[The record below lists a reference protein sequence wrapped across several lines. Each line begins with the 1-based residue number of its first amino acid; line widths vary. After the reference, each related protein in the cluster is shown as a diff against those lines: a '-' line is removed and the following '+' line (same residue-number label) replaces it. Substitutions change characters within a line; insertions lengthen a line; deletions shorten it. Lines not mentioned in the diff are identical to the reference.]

1 MKRRKSMRAFYV
13 EADFVPKEGYKLSE
27 REKSTGR
34 AMRGNQIWKNIR
46 GSVTDRPEPVC
57 GDDQVKIKVGAAGI
71 CGTDAHLLRK
81 DDMGYSM
88 YDGHSKYPII
98 TGHEF
103 AGEIVEVGKNVKK
116 LKVGDLVSVESM
128 HWCGECDACRRGMFN
143 QCKELEEPGLTYDGG
158 FAEYATIHHKYCYK
172 LNDIMNFYGGDK
184 MTAFELGAMIEPTGV
199 AYNGLFVRGGGIRPG
214 GHVVVFGAGPIGLAA
229 ISLMKTAGAAKL
241 IAFEGIPERVELAKA
256 CGADYVFDPA
266 SFKSPEDQ
274 AEMLMDLTNGAGISL
289 FAECAGATKFTY
301 PVMAKSL
308 AIGGK
313 TVQIGH
319 TVGLTP
325 VDIYGWQWNAATISG
340 SNGQSGQGIY
350 PDVIALMASGRI
362 DMRKMVTGRFNLEDI
377 EEGMKITAGKVLVST
392 EPPGFVSSAN
402 WLRVGFIPSSRSL
415 MKMLNKIRPRT
426 YLCGTVLGTDLQ
438 LDSTPLITAL

>member
-241 IAFEGIPERVELAKA
+241 IAFEGIPERVELAKK
-256 CGADYVFDPA
+256 CGADYVFDPT

-392 EPPGFVSSAN
+392 EY
-402 WLRVGFIPSSRSL
+402 LR
-415 MKMLNKIRPRT
+415 
-426 YLCGTVLGTDLQ
+426 LQ
-438 LDSTPLITAL
+438 K

>member
-1 MKRRKSMRAFYV
+1 MRAFYV
-13 EADFVPKEGYKLSE
+13 EADHEPREGYVLSE
-27 REKSTGR
+27 REISTGR
-34 AMRGNQIWKNIR
+34 AMRGNKIWRNIR
-46 GSVTDRPEPVC
+46 GSVIDRPVPEY
-57 GDDQVKIKVGAAGI
+57 GDNQVLLKVGAAGI

-81 DDMGYSM
+81 DEEGYTM
-88 YDGHSKYPII
+88 YDGHTKYPII

-103 AGEIVEVGKNVKK
+103 AGEVVEVGKNVKK

-143 QCKELEEPGLTYDGG
+143 QCRELEEPGLTYDGG
-158 FAEYATIHHKYCYK
+158 FAEYAAVTDKYCYK
-172 LNDIMNFYGGDK
+172 LNDIMEYYGGDK

-214 GHVVVFGAGPIGLAA
+214 GHVVVFGAGPIGLSA
-229 ISLMKTAGAAKL
+229 ISLMRTAGAAKL
-241 IAFEGIPERVELAKA
+241 IVFESVPERMQLAKA
-256 CGADYVFDPA
+256 CGADYVFGPTTFRSAD
-266 SFKSPEDQ
+266 EQ
-274 AEMLMDLTNGAGISL
+274 AQLLLDMTDGAGISL

-313 TVQIGH
+313 TIQIGH

-325 VDIYGWQWNAATISG
+325 VDLFGWQWNAGVISG
-340 SNGQSGQGIY
+340 SNGQSGMGIY
-350 PDVIALMASGRI
+350 QDVIALMASGRI

-392 EPPGFVSSAN
+392 DY
-402 WLRVGFIPSSRSL
+402 
-415 MKMLNKIRPRT
+415 PR
-426 YLCGTVLGTDLQ
+426 
-438 LDSTPLITAL
+438 

>member
-1 MKRRKSMRAFYV
+1 MRAFYV
-13 EADFVPKEGYKLSE
+13 EANFVPKDGYVLSE
-27 REKSTGR
+27 KEKTTGR
-34 AMRGNQIWKNIR
+34 ALRGNQIWKDIR
-46 GSVTDRPEPVC
+46 GTVTDRPEPEC
-57 GDDQVKIKVGAAGI
+57 GDNQVLLKVGAAGI
-71 CGTDAHLLRK
+71 CGTDAHLLK
-81 DDMGYSM
+81 QDEYGYSR
-88 YDGHSKYPII
+88 YNGHSKYPII

-103 AGEIVEVGKNVKK
+103 SGEVVGVGKNVKK
-116 LKVGDLVSVESM
+116 LQIGDLVSVESM

-158 FAEYATIHHKYCYK
+158 FAEYAAVNAKYCYK
-172 LNDIMNFYGGDK
+172 LNDIMDFYGGNK

-241 IAFEGIPERVELAKA
+241 ICFESVTERMELAKN
-256 CGADYVFDPA
+256 CGADYVYSPMD
-266 SFKSPEDQ
+266 FKTPEEQ
-274 AEMLMDLTNGAGISL
+274 AELLMELTNGAGISL

-301 PVMAKSL
+301 PVMGQAM

-319 TVGLTP
+319 TLGTTP
-325 VDIYGWQWNAATISG
+325 VDIFQWQWNAATISG

-362 DMRKMVTGRFNLEDI
+362 DMRKMVTGRYNLEDI
-377 EEGMKITAGKVLVST
+377 EEGLKITAGKVLVST
-392 EPPGFVSSAN
+392 QY
-402 WLRVGFIPSSRSL
+402 
-415 MKMLNKIRPRT
+415 PR
-426 YLCGTVLGTDLQ
+426 L
-438 LDSTPLITAL
+438 

>member
-1 MKRRKSMRAFYV
+1 MRAFYV
-13 EADFVPKEGYKLSE
+13 EADHVPRDGYNLSE

-34 AMRGNQIWKNIR
+34 AMRGNSVWKNIR
-46 GSVTDRPEPVC
+46 GAVIDRPMPEYK
-57 GDDQVKIKVGAAGI
+57 DNQVLLKVGVAGI

-81 DDMGYSM
+81 DTDGYTM
-88 YDGHSKYPII
+88 YDGHTKYPII

-103 AGEIVEVGKNVKK
+103 AGEVIEVGKNVKK
-116 LKVGDLVSVESM
+116 LKIGDLVSVESM
-128 HWCGECDACRRGMFN
+128 HWCGECEACCRGMFN
-143 QCKELEEPGLTYDGG
+143 QCKELDEPGLTYDGG
-158 FAEYATIHHKYCYK
+158 FAEYAAVTEKYCYK
-172 LNDIMNFYGGDK
+172 LNDIMGFYGGDK
-184 MTAFELGAMIEPTGV
+184 MTAFELGAMIEPVGV

-241 IAFEGIPERVELAKA
+241 IVFESIPERIALAKA
-256 CGADYVFDPA
+256 CGADYVFDPTK
-266 SFKSPEDQ
+266 FKDADEQ
-274 AEMLMDLTNGAGISL
+274 ARMLLDMTDGVGISI

-301 PVMAKSL
+301 PVMAKAL

-325 VDIYGWQWNAATISG
+325 IDIFSWQWNAGLISG
-340 SNGQSGQGIY
+340 SNGQSGMGIY

-377 EEGMKITAGKVLVST
+377 KAGMAVTAGKVLVSM
-392 EPPGFVSSAN
+392 EYP
-402 WLRVGFIPSSRSL
+402 R
-415 MKMLNKIRPRT
+415 NK
-426 YLCGTVLGTDLQ
+426 
-438 LDSTPLITAL
+438 

>member
-1 MKRRKSMRAFYV
+1 MRAFYV
-13 EADFVPKEGYKLSE
+13 EADHEPREGYVLSE
-27 REKSTGR
+27 REISTGR
-34 AMRGNQIWKNIR
+34 AMRGNKIWRNIR
-46 GSVTDRPEPVC
+46 GSVTDRPVPKY
-57 GDDQVKIKVGAAGI
+57 GDNQVLLKVGAAGI

-81 DDMGYSM
+81 DEEGYTM
-88 YDGHSKYPII
+88 YDGHTKYPII

-103 AGEIVEVGKNVKK
+103 AGEVVEVGKNVKK

-143 QCKELEEPGLTYDGG
+143 QCRELEEPGLTYDGG
-158 FAEYATIHHKYCYK
+158 FAEYAAVTDKYCYK
-172 LNDIMNFYGGDK
+172 LNDIMEYYGGDK

-214 GHVVVFGAGPIGLAA
+214 GHVVVFGAGPIGLSA
-229 ISLMKTAGAAKL
+229 ISLMRTAGAAKL
-241 IAFEGIPERVELAKA
+241 IVFESVPERMQLAKA
-256 CGADYVFDPA
+256 CGADYVFDPTT
-266 SFKSPEDQ
+266 FKSADEQ
-274 AEMLMDLTNGAGISL
+274 AQLLLDMTDGAGISL

-313 TVQIGH
+313 TIQIGH

-325 VDIYGWQWNAATISG
+325 VDLFGWQWNAGVISG
-340 SNGQSGQGIY
+340 SNGQSGMGIY

-392 EPPGFVSSAN
+392 DY
-402 WLRVGFIPSSRSL
+402 
-415 MKMLNKIRPRT
+415 PR
-426 YLCGTVLGTDLQ
+426 
-438 LDSTPLITAL
+438 

>member
-1 MKRRKSMRAFYV
+1 MRAFYV
-13 EADFVPKEGYKLSE
+13 EADHEPREGYVLSE
-27 REKSTGR
+27 REISTGR
-34 AMRGNQIWKNIR
+34 AMRGNKIWRNIR
-46 GSVTDRPEPVC
+46 GSVIDRPMPEY
-57 GDDQVKIKVGAAGI
+57 GENQVLLKVGAAGI

-81 DDMGYSM
+81 DEEGYTM
-88 YDGHSKYPII
+88 YDGHTKYPII

-103 AGEIVEVGKNVKK
+103 AGEVIEVGKNVKK

-143 QCKELEEPGLTYDGG
+143 QCRELDEPGLTYDGG
-158 FAEYATIHHKYCYK
+158 FAEYAAVTEKYCYK
-172 LNDIMNFYGGDK
+172 LNDIMEYYGGDK
-184 MTAFELGAMIEPTGV
+184 ITAFELGAMIEPTGV

-214 GHVVVFGAGPIGLAA
+214 GHVVVFGAGPIGLSA
-229 ISLMKTAGAAKL
+229 ISLMRTAGAAKL
-241 IAFEGIPERVELAKA
+241 IVFESIPERVQLAKA
-256 CGADYVFDPA
+256 CGADYVFDPTT
-266 SFKSPEDQ
+266 FKSADEQ
-274 AEMLMDLTNGAGISL
+274 AQMLMDMTDGAGVSL

-313 TVQIGH
+313 TIQIGH

-325 VDIYGWQWNAATISG
+325 VDIFGWQWNAGVISG
-340 SNGQSGQGIY
+340 SNGQSGMGIY

-392 EPPGFVSSAN
+392 DY
-402 WLRVGFIPSSRSL
+402 
-415 MKMLNKIRPRT
+415 PR
-426 YLCGTVLGTDLQ
+426 L
-438 LDSTPLITAL
+438 

>member
-1 MKRRKSMRAFYV
+1 MRAFYV
-13 EADFVPKEGYKLSE
+13 KAEYAPKPGYVLSE

-34 AMRGNQIWKNIR
+34 ALRGNQIWKNIH
-46 GSVTDRPEPVC
+46 GSVVDRPEPVC
-57 GDDQVKIKVGAAGI
+57 GENQVKIKVGAAGI
-71 CGTDAHLLRK
+71 CGTDQHLLKK
-81 DDMGYSM
+81 DADGYSM

-143 QCKELEEPGLTYDGG
+143 QCKDLEEPGLTYDGG
-158 FAEYATIHHKYCYK
+158 FAEYAVVHAKYCYP
-172 LNDIMNFYGGDK
+172 LNAIMDYYGGDK
-184 MTAFELGAMIEPTGV
+184 MTAMELGAMIEPTGV

-229 ISLMKTAGAAKL
+229 ISLMRTAGAAKL
-241 IAFEGIPERVELAKA
+241 IAIESIPERVELAKK
-256 CGADYVFDPA
+256 CGADYVLNPFDY
-266 SFKSPEDQ
+266 KTPEDE
-274 AEMLMDLTNGAGISL
+274 AAAILDITGPAGVSL

-301 PVMAKSL
+301 PVMAKCL

-319 TVGLTP
+319 TVGITP
-325 VDIYGWQWNAATISG
+325 VDIFNWQWNAASISG

-377 EEGMKITAGKVLVST
+377 EEGMKITAGKVLIST
-392 EPPGFVSSAN
+392 AY
-402 WLRVGFIPSSRSL
+402 
-415 MKMLNKIRPRT
+415 PR
-426 YLCGTVLGTDLQ
+426 LQ
-438 LDSTPLITAL
+438 K